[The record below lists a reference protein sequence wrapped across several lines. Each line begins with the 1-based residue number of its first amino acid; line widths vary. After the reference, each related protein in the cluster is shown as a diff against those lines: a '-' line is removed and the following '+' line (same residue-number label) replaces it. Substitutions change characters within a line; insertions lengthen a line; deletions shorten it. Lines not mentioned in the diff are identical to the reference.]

1 MTPQETEIRNRILL
15 SVAAYAY
22 EYEDTSIITDADYDT
37 LAKKID
43 PNMETGNAMLDIF
56 FREEYTPDS
65 GMWVHKH
72 PQKDRLKKIYGMV
85 YKGER
90 Y

>member
-22 EYEDTSIITDADYDT
+22 EYEDTSIITDDEYDT
-37 LAKKID
+37 LAKKIN

-56 FREEYTPDS
+56 FCEEYIPDS

-85 YKGER
+85 YKGEQ